1 MISFFR
7 YGIIL
12 TVIEMELVKELYID
26 QDLPKGWKPYY
37 IFLMMVDNREV
48 GRLTL
53 REGSR
58 EERYYDGHV
67 GYSVEAVYRGHGY
80 AFQAVLKL
88 KKIARE
94 LGFNEL
100 IITCSPDNLASKKTI
115 LKLGAKY
122 LETAPIPVK
131 LKKDFE
137 ANETEK
143 EIYILELKEEN
154 DEICSY

>member
-1 MISFFR
+1 M
-7 YGIIL
+7 
-12 TVIEMELVKELYID
+12 EMELIKELYID

-37 IFLMMVDNREV
+37 IFLMMVDNKEV

-53 REGSR
+53 REGNR

-67 GYSVEAVYRGHGY
+67 GYSVEPEYRGHSY

-88 KKIARE
+88 KKIAQK
-94 LGFNEL
+94 LGFEEL
-100 IITCSPDNLASKKTI
+100 VITCSPDNIASKKTI

-122 LETAPIPVK
+122 LETAVIPSR

-143 EIYILELKEEN
+143 EIYILELQEEN
-154 DEICSY
+154 NEICSY